1 MDARRSKAQDEQKA
15 ACRNERYVEL
25 EEPFGVS
32 DRATLFHQPDLL
44 SRQLDQSAYAPASPQ
59 SAQIGSSEPKCGPRR
74 SAALS
79 GSPV

>member
-32 DRATLFHQPDLL
+32 DRATLFHQPDL
-44 SRQLDQSAYAPASPQ
+44 
-59 SAQIGSSEPKCGPRR
+59 
-74 SAALS
+74 
-79 GSPV
+79 